1 MFVIHRKSIKKLDL
15 KNLKSNQYSSPANK
29 DRDDL
34 ASPATYP
41 QNGHGYYITLLL
53 YKIKLLYNA
62 MLFKIILL
70 IFGLNVSVHNN
81 FNNFPPLS
89 FLHKFIV
96 IV

>member
-41 QNGHGYYITLLL
+41 QNGHGYCITLLL
-53 YKIKLLYNA
+53 YQILMYSNTMLYENYFTDIRIDC
-62 MLFKIILL
+62 LP
-70 IFGLNVSVHNN
+70 S
-81 FNNFPPLS
+81 
-89 FLHKFIV
+89 
-96 IV
+96 